1 MRAGHGG
8 NEKQGEGTGWPRGT
22 GKAGPA
28 QKGRRGPRGVE
39 SREGVPWASP
49 GARRAGTFL
58 LIMLFSQYRCTCK
71 GRDARE

>member
-8 NEKQGEGTGWPRGT
+8 NEKQGEGTGWPR
-22 GKAGPA
+22 
-28 QKGRRGPRGVE
+28 
-39 SREGVPWASP
+39 EGVPWASL